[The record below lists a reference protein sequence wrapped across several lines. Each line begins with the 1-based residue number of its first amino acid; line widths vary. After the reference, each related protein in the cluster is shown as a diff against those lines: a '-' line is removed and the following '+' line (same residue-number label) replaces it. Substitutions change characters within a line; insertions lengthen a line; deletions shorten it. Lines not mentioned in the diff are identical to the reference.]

1 MQTNPP
7 QFQNLPRKS
16 VTTKKEVSMSKK
28 RMMPRSVR
36 IYYEQMK
43 KKRLEQELIEYA
55 RNLKE
60 LERYKEN
67 AYRGMDY

>member
-1 MQTNPP
+1 
-7 QFQNLPRKS
+7 
-16 VTTKKEVSMSKK
+16 MSKK
-28 RMMPRSVR
+28 RMMPHSIR

-43 KKRLEQELIEYA
+43 KKRLEQELAEYA

-67 AYRGMDY
+67 VYRGMDH

>member
-1 MQTNPP
+1 MQIYPTY
-7 QFQNLPRKS
+7 FQKLPRKS
-16 VTTKKEVSMSKK
+16 VTTKKEVLMSKK

-60 LERYKEN
+60 
-67 AYRGMDY
+67 

>member
-1 MQTNPP
+1 
-7 QFQNLPRKS
+7 
-16 VTTKKEVSMSKK
+16 MSKK

-43 KKRLEQELIEYA
+43 KKRLEQELAEYA

-60 LERYKEN
+60 LERYKDN
-67 AYRGMDY
+67 AYRGMDH

>member
-1 MQTNPP
+1 
-7 QFQNLPRKS
+7 
-16 VTTKKEVSMSKK
+16 MSKK

-43 KKRLEQELIEYA
+43 KRRLEQELIEYA
-55 RNLKE
+55 RHIKE
-60 LERYKEN
+60 LEQHKEN

>member
-1 MQTNPP
+1 
-7 QFQNLPRKS
+7 
-16 VTTKKEVSMSKK
+16 MSKK

-55 RNLKE
+55 RHIKE
-60 LERYKEN
+60 LEQYKDN
-67 AYRGMDY
+67 IYRGRDY